1 MDGVDGKRAES
12 GESGDGK
19 ICAFQAVHVQRQAA
33 EASVTLASITAS
45 DVIYDLGCGDA
56 RSARAIN

>member
-1 MDGVDGKRAES
+1 MHGVDGKR

-19 ICAFQAVHVQRQAA
+19 MCAFQAVHVQRQAA